1 MLTIEIMHPPSLTL
15 ELTKPPSLELEFPGV
30 TVTHTDAPRYEGP
43 YEATPTRETQVFETE
58 GLLMAEHFTVNPIP
72 SNYGLITYNGFYMTV
87 T

>member
-1 MLTIEIMHPPSLTL
+1 MHDVDFWLDEP
-15 ELTKPPSLELEFPGV
+15 EELEIDLGPAVVVHDEGE
-30 TVTHTDAPRYEGP
+30 PYEGP